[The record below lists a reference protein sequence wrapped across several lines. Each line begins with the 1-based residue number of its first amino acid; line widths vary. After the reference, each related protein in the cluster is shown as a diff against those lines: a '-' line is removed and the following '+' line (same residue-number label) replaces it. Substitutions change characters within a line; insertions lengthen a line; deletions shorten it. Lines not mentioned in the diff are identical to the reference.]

1 MEQLVN
7 MQRPTIITGDINVC
21 LNKEPRNLLTTVL
34 NDLGFNQLV
43 KDATHVRGG
52 RIDHAY
58 ARDPESQLSSLNLT
72 RYSPYYSDHDSF
84 CVSFNIN
91 V

>member
-1 MEQLVN
+1 

-43 KDATHVRGG
+43 NDATHVRGG
-52 RIDHAY
+52 KIGEAPLHIACRIDEAKG
-58 ARDPESQLSSLNLT
+58 EQCSK
-72 RYSPYYSDHDSF
+72 
-84 CVSFNIN
+84 
-91 V
+91 